1 MRIKYN
7 VAVVGAGISGSLVCR
22 HLADAGF
29 KVTLFD
35 KDRSA
40 GGRLKNLLLDGQAVD
55 IGVPYIPGDSE
66 LLNGLKQRWL
76 DEGVVTPWTVPVYD
90 FRANGEPFV
99 REEKTLFLGVERQS
113 VLTDTLLQG
122 VDLVGDTR
130 VVSATAEDG
139 WYLRCHQGETHGPY
153 DFLILAMPAPK
164 VALLLK
170 EFPGLQAM
178 ARSVQYIPCWTSVL
192 EFEEPLDPGFDVAH
206 ASDRFNGFPG
216 LNPLY
221 MLVHHNAKPG
231 RKAAKD
237 TWTLHWC
244 ARESLEYKDVSSDEI
259 SERSLIALEQLLD
272 RPLPAATVH
281 NQHWLH
287 CQAIDRLNENSYYL
301 DSDIHMG
308 LCGDWFEPGGLVGA
322 VASAE
327 GLATAVIKAIQR

>member
-1 MRIKYN
+1 MRIKTN
-7 VAVVGAGISGSLVCR
+7 VAVVGAGISGSLISR
-22 HLADAGF
+22 RLADAGL

-35 KDRSA
+35 KDRGA
-40 GGRLKNLLLDGQAVD
+40 GGRLKNLTLDGEPVD

-66 LLNGLKQRWL
+66 QLDALKSGWI
-76 DEGVVTPWTVPVYD
+76 EAGVITPWTVSVHD
-90 FRANGEPFV
+90 FHGNGEPFV
-99 REEKTLFLGVERQS
+99 KEERTLYLGTHTQS
-113 VLTDTLLQG
+113 AVTEQLLQG

-153 DFLILAMPAPK
+153 DFLILALPAPK

-178 ARSVQYIPCWTSVL
+178 ARNVQYIPCWASVL
-192 EFEEPLDPGFDVAH
+192 EFDEVLDPGFDVAH

-221 MLVHHNAKPG
+221 MLVRHNGKPN
-231 RKAAKD
+231 RSAVKD
-237 TWTLHWC
+237 TWTVYWC

-259 SERSLIALEQLLD
+259 SERSLKALEQLLD
-272 RPLPAATVH
+272 RPLPSARVH
-281 NQHWLH
+281 NHHWLY
-287 CQAIDRLNENSYYL
+287 CQAFDRLNENSYYL

-327 GLATAVIKAIQR
+327 GLATAVINAVKR